1 MNRDEV
7 VLNAV
12 QNAVYLRR
20 SGISGRGV
28 VVAVRSAHR
37 KQERIQRLFGPLAK
51 LVCDFMGLWPQKG
64 PQPHE

>member
-1 MNRDEV
+1 MNRNEV

-28 VVAVRSAHR
+28 IVAVRSAHR

-51 LVCDFMGLWPQKG
+51 LVCDFMGLEAPKG
-64 PQPHE
+64 ASRP

>member
-1 MNRDEV
+1 MTRNET

-12 QNAVYLRR
+12 QHAVYLRH

-28 VVAVRSAHR
+28 IVAVRAAHR

-51 LVCDFMGLWPQKG
+51 LVCDFMGLEAPKG
-64 PQPHE
+64 ASRP